1 MNDPNL
7 LKEAKNHPTLR
18 PFVEAYERQSEAL
31 EASYD
36 LLREAGDV
44 TLQLS
49 AEWMEQLEEA
59 CQSGAPTM
67 TQPQF
72 GTRC

>member
-1 MNDPNL
+1 VNDPNVL
-7 LKEAKNHPTLR
+7 IEAKKHPTLR
-18 PFVEAYERQSEAL
+18 PFVVAYEQQSEEL

-49 AEWMEQLEEA
+49 TEWMAQLEEA
-59 CQSGAPTM
+59 CQSGAPTK